1 MNLNIK
7 DDGDRSSSSSFVVSI
22 LGQVKGDECI
32 EFEINKKLFL

>member
-7 DDGDRSSSSSFVVSI
+7 DDGDRSSSFVVSI